1 MLELQVSFGAM
12 KKEFGLVDIDL
23 YLKLESV
30 MWGLQ
35 TALPIYGVKSKLSS
49 LIVKGDIEK
58 TVDLM
63 CETVDVG
70 SHSRSEH

>member
-30 MWGLQ
+30 M
-35 TALPIYGVKSKLSS
+35 
-49 LIVKGDIEK
+49 
-58 TVDLM
+58 
-63 CETVDVG
+63 
-70 SHSRSEH
+70 